1 MQTLRTQMQVARLV
15 RIKRRVDESWLKR
28 SKPRPKELCAA
39 SALQVIDLLRALD
52 SMPQAIDD
60 ALSLSVTQTH

>member
-1 MQTLRTQMQVARLV
+1 MQTLRTQLQAARLKL
-15 RIKRRVDESWLKR
+15 IKRRAAKSWAER
-28 SKPRPKELCAA
+28 NTPSEKEFCVS
-39 SALQVIDLLRALD
+39 SALQVIDLLRALE

>member
-1 MQTLRTQMQVARLV
+1 MQTLRTQLQVARLV
-15 RIKRRVDESWLKR
+15 LMKRRAA
-28 SKPRPKELCAA
+28 KPWAERNKPSTKEFCAA

-60 ALSLSVTQTH
+60 ALSLSITQTH